1 MANQIHIN
9 EFLSKDELFASCSES
24 IFNDI
29 EKSFDQNDLCNIL
42 LSGGSTPE
50 PLYKLLATNKDLVS
64 KVQYGLVDER
74 FVELSSDYCNEKMI
88 RQALGSEASLIGM
101 VADDENYERNLIE
114 INNRYT
120 TFLNRTDIIILG
132 MGPDGHFAS
141 LFPNDD
147 LSENILNSSEKGI
160 CNTNAPSFPNK
171 RITYSF
177 QSILEGKIIYLII
190 TGKNKKEVLENY
202 NLDLPIHK
210 LLVKR
215 NDIKIYYAD

>member
-24 IFNDI
+24 VFNDI
-29 EKSFDQNDLCNIL
+29 ENSIDRNDFCNVL

-50 PLYKLLATNKDLVS
+50 PLYKLLATNKDIVS
-64 KVQYGLVDER
+64 KVQFGLVDER
-74 FVELSSDYCNEKMI
+74 FVELCSDYCNEKMI
-88 RQALGSEASLIGM
+88 RQALGSEARIIGM
-101 VADDENYERNLIE
+101 VEDDENYDRNLIE

-141 LFPNDD
+141 LFPDD
-147 LSENILNSSEKGI
+147 ELSEKLLNSSEMGI
-160 CNTNAPSFPNK
+160 FNTIAPSYPNK

-177 QSILEGKIIYLII
+177 QSILESKIIYLII

-202 NLDLPIHK
+202 KLDLPIHK